1 MTIRKNTDGRSYTR
15 PGYSNLKHPKKTFR
29 IISHSDFRPRL
40 IGNPDDGNQL
50 FKIPGVGTIM
60 YVFMGITLDATLE
73 AIRELRKMPEFQR
86 HEGKRAVNNLYKL
99 VRECDDRMCR
109 LIGDED
115 LDWLEN
121 TKEIFISE
129 VEADLMKYRISV
141 NNIVNKC
148 GYEGASSYAYA
159 VVARSLAR
167 ITSDWEEE
175 CIFGQLGKQ
184 AIVGDQVMQTA
195 NAAKGY
201 YRLYGTLQIDN
212 AMAPFDRIYERNKR
226 LNENVKAGNDVKNI
240 DTGAKI
246 IVGKI
251 LDCERI
257 LEIAKEQKVL
267 AHEHH

>member
-1 MTIRKNTDGRSYTR
+1 MEITKEKARKTLNPARKKRGNKTR
-15 PGYSNLKHPKKTFR
+15 FLMKENY
-29 IISHSDFRPRL
+29 DFRRRL
-40 IGNPDDGNQL
+40 IGNPDDNNQL

-73 AIRELRKMPEFQR
+73 AIRELRKIPEFQR

-121 TKEIFISE
+121 TKEIFIGE

-141 NNIVNKC
+141 NNIVNKS

-167 ITSDWEEE
+167 ITSEWEEE
-175 CIFGQLGKQ
+175 CIFGQLGRQ
-184 AIVGDQVMQTA
+184 AIVGDQLMQTA

-201 YRLYGTLQIDN
+201 YRLYGTLQIDS
-212 AMAPFDRIYERNKR
+212 AMAPFDRIYDRNKE
-226 LNENVKAGNDVKNI
+226 LNKVVKAGNDVQNI
-240 DTGAKI
+240 NTGAKI

-251 LDCERI
+251 LDCDRI
-257 LEIAKEQKVL
+257 LEIAKEQKAL
-267 AHEHH
+267 AHEPH